1 MPRIDDTLDC
11 LGGAAYFSV
20 VDFCSGY
27 FQIPLEL
34 DDDSTQYTA
43 FSTQDGLFE
52 FEVMPFG
59 LCNAPSTFQRLMETT
74 LRGLQWQIC
83 LIYIDDVIIYSKT
96 VSDHLLRL
104 ATVFDRLRTAG
115 LKLKPS
121 KCKFGCRTVP
131 YLGFVATPE
140 GLKPD
145 ARKVECVTAYPIPT
159 DVKEVRVFLGLSNY
173 YRRFIHNYARICHP
187 LTQLTRKNQPFVW
200 TSECQTA
207 FEQLKETLVSAP
219 ILACPDFSAEF
230 ILHVDASNT
239 AIGMI
244 LSQIQNHNEVVI
256 AYGSRVLSRLEQNLS
271 ATERE
276 ALALGLCYCY

>member
-1 MPRIDDTLDC
+1 MILWIVW
-11 LGGAAYFSV
+11 V
-20 VDFCSGY
+20 VLLTSWLLTFVQAI
-27 FQIPLEL
+27 FKFPLMTIL
-34 DDDSTQYTA
+34 SSTQ
-43 FSTQDGLFE
+43 LFPHRTVSLS

-59 LCNAPSTFQRLMETT
+59 LCNAPSTLQRLMETT
-74 LRGLQWQIC
+74 LRGLQWKIC
-83 LIYIDDVIIYSKT
+83 LIYINDVIIYSKT
-96 VSDHLLRL
+96 FSDHLLHL

-115 LKLKPS
+115 LKLKSS

-140 GLKPD
+140 GIKPD
-145 ARKVECVTAYPIPT
+145 ASKVECVTAYPIPT
-159 DVKEVRVFLGLSNY
+159 NVKEVRAFLGLSNY
-173 YRRFIHNYARICHP
+173 YRHFIHSYACICHP
-187 LTQLTRKNQPFVW
+187 LTQLTQKNQPFVW

-219 ILACPDFSAEF
+219 ILADPDFSAEF

-256 AYGSRVLSRLEQNLS
+256 AYGSRVLS
-271 ATERE
+271 
-276 ALALGLCYCY
+276 